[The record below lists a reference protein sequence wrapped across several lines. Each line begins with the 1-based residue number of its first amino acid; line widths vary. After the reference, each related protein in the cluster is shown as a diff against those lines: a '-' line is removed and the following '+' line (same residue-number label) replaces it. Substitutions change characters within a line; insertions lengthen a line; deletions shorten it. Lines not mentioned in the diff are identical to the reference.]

1 MLVTYLAYCDYD
13 IFYLVGG
20 LKHVFIFHSI
30 WDNHAH

>member
-20 LKHVFIFHSI
+20 LEHIFIFRI
-30 WDNHAH
+30 WDNHSH